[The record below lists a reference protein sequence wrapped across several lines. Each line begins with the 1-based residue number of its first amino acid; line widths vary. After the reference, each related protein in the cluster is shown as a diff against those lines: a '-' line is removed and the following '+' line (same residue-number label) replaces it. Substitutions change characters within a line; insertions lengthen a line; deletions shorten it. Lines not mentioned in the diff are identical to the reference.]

1 MTTAPQIPAPAHTLA
16 DSMLSRHFGRE
27 TVNYFSSSPINRL
40 SFLRSDHPFL
50 STALKHPSARFV
62 LLNNLAPLTP
72 SPAQLHYAKYDEVR
86 KLLPNDMF
94 DVSEEDM
101 IKNYDSRK
109 THPTLIFLGL
119 DESLK
124 EGGFAWKIY
133 SGTPYFAV
141 DVTPK
146 GSEEQQIA
154 AKDVISTM
162 EAKGLSFFHARVVM
176 SFSADEGMSK
186 PTSNYLEPYGKKNK
200 LTVETAAIYAQARA
214 LMDWNTRNTFCGTC
228 GHPTLGVNAGT
239 KRACPPTDKALT
251 ATGKTE
257 ERPACNTRTTLS
269 NLSFPRTD
277 PTIIVAVVSAD
288 GKRILLGRSKRF
300 PPNWYSTLA
309 GFIEPAES
317 VEDAVRREVWEEAG
331 VTLSRVVIHS
341 SQPWPYPA
349 NLMIGA
355 IAQVSDPAHET
366 ISLQH
371 DPELEDAKWFEI
383 EEVEEALRVGT
394 SDLGGSAGPEYKEG
408 GLRLPPHTAIAN
420 QLIRAAASAEYF
432 AVDKQS
438 KI

>member
-1 MTTAPQIPAPAHTLA
+1 MTTTPQIPAPAHTLA

-50 STALKHPSARFV
+50 SAALKHPSARFV

-86 KLLPNDMF
+86 KLVPNDIF

-101 IKNYDSRK
+101 IKNFDSRK

-124 EGGFAWKIY
+124 EGGFTWKIY

-146 GSEEQQIA
+146 GSEEQQTA
-154 AKDVISTM
+154 AKDVISAM
-162 EAKGLSFFHARVVM
+162 EAKGLSFFQARVVM
-176 SFSADEGMSK
+176 SFSADE
-186 PTSNYLEPYGKKNK
+186 
-200 LTVETAAIYAQARA
+200 AAIYAQARA

-228 GHPTLGVNAGT
+228 GYPTLGVNAGT
-239 KRACPPTDKALT
+239 KRACPPTDIALA
-251 ATGKTE
+251 ATGKTG

-317 VEDAVRREVWEEAG
+317 IEDAVRREVWEEAG

-394 SDLGGSAGPEYKEG
+394 SDLSAQAGPEYKEG
-408 GLRLPPHTAIAN
+408 GLRLPPPTAIAN
-420 QLIRAAASAEYF
+420 QLIRAAVSAEYF